1 MTELDDMALVAQ
13 YAGKNSEEAFAELVR
28 RHVNLVYS
36 VALRYAGQGADA
48 QDITQTVF
56 ITLARKAGKL
66 CEKTVLTGWLYETTR
81 FTAMSFMRNNFRRQL
96 REQEAETNPDDSSGA

>member
-1 MTELDDMALVAQ
+1 MALVAQ

-66 CEKTVLTGWLYETTR
+66 RSRATTYGAATGGKYSAIR
-81 FTAMSFMRNNFRRQL
+81 NSMR
-96 REQEAETNPDDSSGA
+96 